1 MKLDPKVRAFLT
13 EKPRFGVLATNN
25 PDGTIQQSVMEFDF
39 EGDAILMNTKRG
51 RMKDRNLL
59 ADSRLSLCFEDGQR
73 YVAIRGT
80 ATLIDD
86 QSRTQA
92 DVYRL
97 AVKYVGEQ
105 EAKESMARQFSHEE
119 RITILVEIEKVTSY
133 GI

>member
-1 MKLDPKVRAFLT
+1 MKRRTLKYGTRSEGAGILT
-13 EKPRFGVLATNN
+13 EKPRYGVLATSN

-51 RMKDRNLL
+51 RIKDRNLL
-59 ADSRLSLCFEDGQR
+59 ADPRLSLCFEDGQR

-86 QSRTQA
+86 QSRAQA

-105 EAKESMARQFSHEE
+105 GAKDSMARQFSHEE
-119 RITILVEIEKVTSY
+119 RDHDS
-133 GI
+133 GRNR

>member
-1 MKLDPKVRAFLT
+1 MQLDPKLRAFLT
-13 EKPRFGVLATNN
+13 EVPRYGVLATSN

-51 RMKDRNLL
+51 RVKDRNLS
-59 ADSRLSLCFEDGQR
+59 ADPRLSLCFEDAQR
-73 YVAIRGT
+73 YVAIRGN

-86 QSRTQA
+86 QARAQA

-105 EAKESMARQFSHEE
+105 EAKESMVRQFSHEE
-119 RITILVEIEKVTSY
+119 RITILVEIEKVTAY
-133 GI
+133 GL

>member
-1 MKLDPKVRAFLT
+1 MGLDPKVRAFLT
-13 EKPRFGVLATNN
+13 EEPRYGVLATNN

-51 RMKDRNLL
+51 RVKDRNLL
-59 ADSRLSLCFEDGQR
+59 ADPRLSLCFEDGQR

-86 QSRTQA
+86 QSRAQA

-105 EAKESMARQFSHEE
+105 GAKESMARQFSHEE
-119 RITILVEIEKVTSY
+119 RITILVAIDKVSAY
-133 GI
+133 GL